1 MQINWFSVFPLQ
13 TSLGKPCI
21 VLLWFKRFNT
31 HWHNVQLIDRFSL
44 FIRNEL
50 RKALESAIVRTNY
63 SGSRIWS
70 QFWSCHQRF
79 FKHLWSVWMIN
90 HHLPP
95 WNNFLKWATIQILVI
110 SLNSLHHLDKLCS
123 VLIIFSKGVAICLP
137 DEQRDSP
144 YPIFFYCM
152 IAWHV
157 TWPNKCVKNTYSK
170 TL

>member
-1 MQINWFSVFPLQ
+1 MCKEINFLSFPYKRAWESPALYYYD
-13 TSLGKPCI
+13 LKDLILIGI
-21 VLLWFKRFNT
+21 MLNLLT
-31 HWHNVQLIDRFSL
+31 VSGL
-44 FIRNEL
+44 FFRNEL

-95 WNNFLKWATIQILVI
+95 WNIFLKWATIQIPVI
-110 SLNSLHHLDKLCS
+110 SFNSLHHLDKLCS

-137 DEQRDSP
+137 DEQCDSP
-144 YPIFFYCM
+144 YPIFIYCM
-152 IAWHV
+152 IAS
-157 TWPNKCVKNTYSK
+157 KYFKNTY
-170 TL
+170 THLTNL

>member
-1 MQINWFSVFPLQ
+1 MCKEINFLSFPYKQAWESPALYNND
-13 TSLGKPCI
+13 LKDLI
-21 VLLWFKRFNT
+21 LIRIMLNLLTVSR
-31 HWHNVQLIDRFSL
+31 L
-44 FIRNEL
+44 FFRNEL

-95 WNNFLKWATIQILVI
+95 WNNFLKWATIQIPVI
-110 SLNSLHHLDKLCS
+110 SLNSFHHLDKLCS

-137 DEQRDSP
+137 DEQWDSP
-144 YPIFFYCM
+144 YPIFLLHDCM
-152 IAWHV
+152 
-157 TWPNKCVKNTYSK
+157 TCYLTK
-170 TL
+170 

>member
-1 MQINWFSVFPLQ
+1 M
-13 TSLGKPCI
+13 
-21 VLLWFKRFNT
+21 LLIGIMLNLLT
-31 HWHNVQLIDRFSL
+31 VSGL
-44 FIRNEL
+44 FFRNEL

-90 HHLPP
+90 HHLPS
-95 WNNFLKWATIQILVI
+95 WNNFLKWATIQIPVI

-137 DEQRDSP
+137 DEQCESP

-152 IAWHV
+152 IAWYV
-157 TWPNKCVKNTYSK
+157 TWPSKYVKNTYSK
-170 TL
+170 TFSMNKDI